1 MILVLL
7 KERHHFLDL
16 TILSIFFQMGMAYF
30 MTSIKLQKIN
40 YTQNKLVC
48 ENLNYQFIHFEYNGD
63 RIICKINS
71 RRYRMN
77 KSYLLTQILTKL
89 DFSHKGFN
97 PLR

>member
-1 MILVLL
+1 MDTIFNVLM
-7 KERHHFLDL
+7 KTMFLN
-16 TILSIFFQMGMAYF
+16 SPKRRN
-30 MTSIKLQKIN
+30 SVS

-48 ENLNYQFIHFEYNGD
+48 ENLIYQFIHFEYNGD

-97 PLR
+97 HLR